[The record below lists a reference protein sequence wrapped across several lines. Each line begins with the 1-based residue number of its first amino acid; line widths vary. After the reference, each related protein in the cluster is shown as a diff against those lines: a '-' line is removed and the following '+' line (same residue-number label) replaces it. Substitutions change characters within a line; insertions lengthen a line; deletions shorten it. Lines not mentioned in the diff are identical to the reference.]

1 MNFPNLQIT
10 DYGSAAIIAAIYE
23 DTALTFTGIVL
34 GDGTLPAGTRIK
46 GMSAVISP
54 KKTLQFDSCTTSD
67 NVATLVFTL
76 QLSGISSSFYLRE
89 LGVMASID
97 DGETSSLYAYTNAG
111 SEAILVKP
119 DTSGNHANIVFT
131 LHVAVGDAENVT
143 AIISEVTGYVTDEEF
158 EDHLTDYDNPHH
170 VTKAQVGLGNVPN
183 LAPSNMT
190 VTFTASSSL
199 DDITSG
205 STLSALFAKVAKAI
219 STLKAHL
226 TANNNPHNV
235 TLAQIGAA
243 AASHTHAASAITSG
257 VLGAARGGTGVGSLQ
272 DLNTALG
279 DGFATCSTA
288 AATAAKTAALTG
300 YTLTIGGRVSVRFA
314 NDVPANAT
322 LNINS
327 KGAKAIYKNGAAVT
341 AGMIVAG
348 DICTFVYDG
357 SFYQLVAIDRST
369 ATIAETKSYLG
380 IS

>member
-158 EDHLTDYDNPHH
+158 EDHLTDYNNPHH

-257 VLGAARGGTGVGSLQ
+257 VLGTARGGTGVGSLQ

>member
-1 MNFPNLQIT
+1 MNFPTLQLT
-10 DYGSAAIIAAIYE
+10 DYGSAAIIGSIYAE
-23 DTALTFTGIVL
+23 TGITFTGVAL

-46 GMSAVISP
+46 GMTGLISA
-54 KKTLQFDSCTTSD
+54 KKTVTFDSCTVSD

-76 QLSGISSSFYLRE
+76 ALSGISSQFYLRE

-158 EDHLTDYDNPHH
+158 EDHLEDYNNPHH
-170 VTKAQVGLGNVPN
+170 VTKSDVGLGNVPN
-183 LAPSNMT
+183 LAPNNMT

-205 STLSALFAKVAKAI
+205 STLSTLFAKVAKAI

-226 TANNNPHNV
+226 TAANNPHNV
-235 TLAQIGAA
+235 TLTQIGAA

-257 VLGAARGGTGVGSLQ
+257 TLAVARGGTGVGSLP

-279 DGFATCSTA
+279 DGYATCSTA
-288 AATAAKTAALTG
+288 AGTAAKTAALTG
-300 YTLTIGGRVSVRFA
+300 YTLTTGGRVSVRFTNA
-314 NDVPANAT
+314 VPANAT
-322 LNINS
+322 LNINN

-341 AGMIVAG
+341 AGMIIAG

-357 SFYQLVAIDRST
+357 SFYQLVSIDRAI
-369 ATIAETKSYLG
+369 ATVAETKSYLG

>member
-158 EDHLTDYDNPHH
+158 EDHLTDYNNPHH

>member
-23 DTALTFTGIVL
+23 DTALTFTSIVL

-111 SEAILVKP
+111 TEAILVKP

-158 EDHLTDYDNPHH
+158 EDHLTDYNNPHH

-183 LAPSNMT
+183 LAPDNMT
-190 VTFTASSSL
+190 VTFTASTSL

-205 STLSALFAKVAKAI
+205 STLSNILGKVAKAI

-235 TLAQIGAA
+235 TIAQIGAA
-243 AASHTHAASAITSG
+243 AASHTHPNAGSG
-257 VLGAARGGTGVGSLQ
+257 FGYAV
-272 DLNTALG
+272 
-279 DGFATCSTA
+279 CSTA
-288 AATAAKTAALTG
+288 AATTAKTATLSG
-300 YTLTIGGRVSVRFA
+300 YKLTINGIVCVKFE
-314 NDVPANAT
+314 NNVPANAT
-322 LNINS
+322 LNINGT
-327 KGAKAIYKNGAAVT
+327 GAKAIYKNGGAIT
-341 AGMIVAG
+341 ANMILAG
-348 DICTFVYDG
+348 DIATFVYDG
-357 SFYQLVAIDRST
+357 TRYQLVALDRAT
-369 ATIAETKSYLG
+369 ATVSETKSFLG
-380 IS
+380 IAS